1 MSVARVLFLA
11 KYRVPH
17 ACFALQFDQ
26 YLEGIDRTVIS
37 SPVPKE
43 ELWPVFERYNI
54 DTSNFDY
61 LPDSIVFEKNPEIEN
76 WVIPGDYRG
85 WWLRQQ
91 AIKLAVLDTLDYK
104 VMLMHDPDT
113 FMISPYRCYDPE
125 TNKLTFTAIKD
136 TTHSEGYYKTLEN
149 ALGFSRQ
156 TGHCFI
162 TELVPCFKEDITAL
176 KQELESRHNCHWLDA
191 IINNVP
197 DTPTVPPW
205 GNGETIKWFSEYE
218 FIGNWTMRRR
228 DIDFVFQHRFEYDS
242 MDKLSGITHEY
253 NAVCDA
259 VPDLSLSMQ
268 MDWDTLT
275 IPNFENYLQAV
286 NERQHTI

>member
-1 MSVARVLFLA
+1 MTVSRVLFLA

-17 ACFALQFDQ
+17 AAFSLQFDHNLQ
-26 YLEGIDRTVIS
+26 GIDNTIVATPLSRDELEPIWEKYKIDS
-37 SPVPKE
+37 SKFIYVNDNE
-43 ELWPVFERYNI
+43 IYQRY
-54 DTSNFDY
+54 
-61 LPDSIVFEKNPEIEN
+61 PEVNN
-76 WVIPGDYRG
+76 WVFPGDYRG

-91 AIKLAVLDTLDYK
+91 AIKLAYLNMLGSD

-113 FMISPYRCYDPE
+113 FMINPYRCYDPD

-136 TTHSEGYYKTLEN
+136 TSHSEGYYKTLEN
-149 ALGFSRQ
+149 ALGIPRQ

-176 KQELESRHNCHWLDA
+176 REELERRHDCHWLDA

-218 FIGNWTMRRR
+218 FIGNWTISRR
-228 DIDFVFQHRFEYDS
+228 DIDFVFQRRFEYDS
-242 MDKLSGITHEY
+242 LDKLSNLTREY

-259 VPDLSLSMQ
+259 VPDLSLSMKI
-268 MDWDTLT
+268 DWDTLT
-275 IPNFENYLQAV
+275 IPNFENYLQIV
-286 NERQHTI
+286 HERSHSI